1 MALKSIRCN
10 FDINKYGVLIFNTV
24 INTINYSHPSVYLL
38 WSCTELHKKDLRE
51 LKYFKR
57 NIFHILFDVML

>member
-24 INTINYSHPSVYLL
+24 INTINYSHPSVYFL

-51 LKYFKR
+51 LKYFK
-57 NIFHILFDVML
+57 